1 MKYLKIFE
9 EYNKKSR
16 KSLKKQEYLE
26 DIRKKFEILLDSIV
40 EVMDEYQFREY
51 EEDDDWTP
59 PDYPYYEYSYNYDGT
74 YRQINVSNIS
84 RSDFTS
90 DEILNSLLEIKP
102 KLELRTGFNL
112 TIEYYEDEDFIMI
125 KPNLPKN

>member
-40 EVMDEYQFREY
+40 GVMDEYQFREY
-51 EEDDDWTP
+51 EEDDDWIQ